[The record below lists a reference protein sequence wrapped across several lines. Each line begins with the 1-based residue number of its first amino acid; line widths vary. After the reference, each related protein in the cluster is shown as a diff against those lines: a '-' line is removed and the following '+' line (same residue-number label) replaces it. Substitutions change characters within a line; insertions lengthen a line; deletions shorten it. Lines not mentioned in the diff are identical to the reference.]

1 MGDAGRVLWVGLA
14 GVVVMLGVVAWARPV
29 ERGGREAVGVGR
41 PVVLNEAGRAVGG
54 FETLESVGEV
64 SGVGPRTLERWRG
77 HVVVERQ

>member
-1 MGDAGRVLWVGLA
+1 VGLLPLVGPTLA
-14 GVVVMLGVVAWARPV
+14 ERVVAR
-29 ERGGREAVGVGR
+29 R
-41 PVVLNEAGRAVGG
+41 RAVGG